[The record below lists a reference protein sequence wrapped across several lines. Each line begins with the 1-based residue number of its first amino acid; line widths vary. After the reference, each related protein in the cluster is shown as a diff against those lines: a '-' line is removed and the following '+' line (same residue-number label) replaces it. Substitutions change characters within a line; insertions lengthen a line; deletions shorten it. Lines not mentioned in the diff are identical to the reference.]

1 MTSTGFPR
9 APGRAAAGTGASPVP
24 DEARGHGAA
33 ILSAVDP
40 LDRLRSAGRSAGQRL
55 TDPLESLAQRVAE
68 HVVDLLVRALD
79 VNALMQRVDLNALL
93 GRVDVDEVLARV
105 DVAALVG
112 RVDINDVLRRV
123 DMDALLGRVD
133 VNALAGR
140 IDMDALA
147 EQTDLGAII
156 AQSSGGVAAGALD
169 AARSQAV
176 GLDTFIDRWVGRLL
190 WRKHPGP
197 AAPPALLDGAAS
209 DGGTP
214 R

>member
-1 MTSTGFPR
+1 MREVTTGFR
-9 APGRAAAGTGASPVP
+9 VRRAAAGTGASPVP
-24 DEARGHGAA
+24 DEARGPGVA

-40 LDRLRSAGRSAGQRL
+40 LVRLRSAGRSAGQRL

-68 HVVDLLVRALD
+68 QVVDLLVRALD
-79 VNALMQRVDLNALL
+79 VNALM
-93 GRVDVDEVLARV
+93 
-105 DVAALVG
+105 
-112 RVDINDVLRRV
+112 RRV
-123 DMDALLGRVD
+123 DMDALLGRVN

-147 EQTDLGAII
+147 EQTDLRAII

-176 GLDTFIDRWVGRLL
+176 GLDSFIDRWVGRLL

-214 R
+214 P

>member
-79 VNALMQRVDLNALL
+79 VNALLD
-93 GRVDVDEVLARV
+93 RVDVDEVLARV